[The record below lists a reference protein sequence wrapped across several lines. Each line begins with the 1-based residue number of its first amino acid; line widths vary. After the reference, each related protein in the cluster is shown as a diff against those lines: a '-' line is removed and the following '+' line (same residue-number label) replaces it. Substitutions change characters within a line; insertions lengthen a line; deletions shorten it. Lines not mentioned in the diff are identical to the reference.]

1 MTSRIV
7 VGAAALSLLAVAAC
21 GDDDAPSG
29 DDDGQASAAQQV
41 CELMASQ
48 LQQCGPATPCDE
60 ALVQDCASV
69 VGILSEAM
77 LGNALACLEGG
88 GTALS
93 CLAGSAG
100 GLSPTETHIAF
111 AGKVC
116 DTCTGGFGA
125 DKCKEIFFSPDSEFQ
140 AGAIL
145 LPFSD
150 GIVQTIADT
159 CVTDLLSCGSLVSC
173 VQSTL
178 AQQAIPE
185 NTVQCVVD
193 GLLDPGSFTSGM
205 STCGGGGTGPGTG
218 GAGAGGT
225 GTGTGTG

>member
-1 MTSRIV
+1 MTLSKMTSRIV

-205 STCGGGGTGPGTG
+205 STCGGGLSLIHI
-218 GAGAGGT
+218 
-225 GTGTGTG
+225 